1 MNETQD
7 TTEVLSLKTEEINL
21 DKEFQPN
28 HQISVIEEIKET
40 QIISDCFIN
49 RIDRWT
55 QQFDYSQLQTS
66 LPSVELDDPTIYRQ
80 KILDHHREKPN

>member
-1 MNETQD
+1 M
-7 TTEVLSLKTEEINL
+7 EVLSLKTEEINL
-21 DKEFQPN
+21 DEPFQSIISN
-28 HQISVIEEIKET
+28 HQISVTEEIKEN

-66 LPSVELDDPTIYRQ
+66 LPLVELDDPTIYRQ